1 MAKSVHA
8 RYEAN
13 FVSPRWTMMLKA
25 TNDTSKEL
33 AKKTVKEL
41 KDLLTK
47 DLTKRDLLVA
57 IVGSENI
64 PDEIIRTYR
73 KDNQIEYQEEVLRD
87 GETDEVSE
95 IKQMLWTYYKTGE
108 VDEITTV
115 ILKDGKETRRVIKHY
130 RDGRQP
136 EVL

>member
-1 MAKSVHA
+1 
-8 RYEAN
+8 
-13 FVSPRWTMMLKA
+13 MLSLIKP
-25 TNDTSKEL
+25 TDVISKDL

-47 DLTKRDLLVA
+47 DLTKCDLL
-57 IVGSENI
+57 IQLVGSEEV
-64 PDEIIRTYR
+64 PDDTIRLYR
-73 KDNQIEYQEEVLRD
+73 EDNQIEYQEEVLRD
-87 GETDEVSE
+87 VETDEVSE

-136 EVL
+136 EVS